1 MNWIEALKQW
11 NSGRPQWT
19 IPKKGTPEYE
29 DVIAMVTQKIPRAP
43 KVFNPAN
50 DFDALD
56 NAMEAM
62 NRKKEAKAK
71 KDAKNEDTLK
81 KLAIKD

>member
-11 NSGRPQWT
+11 NSGRPKWS
-19 IPKKGTPEYE
+19 IPKKGTQEYA
-29 DVIAMVTQKIPRAP
+29 DVMAMVTQKIPRAP

-56 NAMEAM
+56 KVMESIQ
-62 NRKKEAKAK
+62 RKKAEKAK
-71 KDAKNEDTLK
+71 KDAKKEEVL
-81 KLAIKD
+81 